1 MSSRNGF
8 LDEQGMVNLARKT
21 IEDLRHEGIYPTEL
35 RRLESVLK
43 EGGVGEALVVSSL
56 LKTIASELSPDA
68 SQKKLLQTYQ
78 GLADICQ
85 SLVDLSRNLFDIE
98 TWQHYRESG
107 YESFEQYCEKMLGIP
122 ASKIHRLKAIKDQP
136 LPRPK
141 KAGPAEL
148 FAWVFNA
155 IENLATSRTERDR

>member
-8 LDEQGMVNLARKT
+8 LDEQGMIDLARKT
-21 IEDLRHEGIYPTEL
+21 IEDLRLEGSSPTEL
-35 RRLESVLK
+35 RRLENLLK
-43 EGGVGEALVVSSL
+43 DGGVGEAMIVSRL
-56 LKTIASELSPDA
+56 LKTIVNELSADA
-68 SQKKLLQTYQ
+68 SQKKLLQINQ

-98 TWQHYRESG
+98 AWQHYREPG

-122 ASKIHRLKAIKDQP
+122 ASKIHGLKVIKDQP

-141 KAGPAEL
+141 KAGPGEL
-148 FAWVFNA
+148 FAWFFDV
-155 IENLATSRTERDR
+155 IENLVTSGTGHGR

>member
-8 LDEQGMVNLARKT
+8 LDEQGMVDLARKT
-21 IEDLRHEGIYPTEL
+21 IEDLRRVGTSPAEL
-35 RRLESVLK
+35 KRLENVLK
-43 EGGVGEALVVSSL
+43 KGRAGEALILSSL
-56 LKTIASELSPDA
+56 LKTISRELSRNA

-98 TWQHYRESG
+98 AWQHYRESG
-107 YESFEQYCEKMLGIP
+107 YESFEGYCEKMLGVP
-122 ASKIHRLKAIKDQP
+122 ASKIHGLKLIKDQP

-148 FAWVFNA
+148 FAWLFNA
-155 IENLATSRTERDR
+155 IESLVTSETGRAR